1 MKICIAGGGIIGLSC
16 AYYLNLQG
24 YEVTVIDKGNG
35 TNNCSFG
42 NAGYIAT
49 SHFMPIASPGIV
61 SQGLK
66 WMLSSSSPFYIKPR
80 LDASLI
86 RWGLKFRSMAN
97 EKQMQASSVHLCKI
111 LQLSRKLMIEMN
123 TDLKDGFQLQQN
135 GCFMMYQN
143 EKTGHHEAELALE
156 AKKYGI
162 PAFVMSKDEIQK
174 MEPDVEIN
182 ALGGVYFP
190 EDCHVNPV
198 KMMESLY
205 TALKDK
211 GVKFL
216 FENEVVD
223 FEMNGSKVKSVVTDK
238 TIIATDHIVIAVGS
252 WLPILT
258 KKLGLSLL
266 LQAGKGYSITYSQVK
281 KNFKH
286 PAILVDDRV
295 ALTPLGEDI
304 RIGGTM
310 ELSGINHSINM
321 NRVRPIVAAAN
332 FTYPGIDL
340 QIPKKEDVWSG
351 LRPCSPDG
359 LPYIGESKFHSN
371 VAVAGGHAM
380 IGISLAAATGKLIS
394 QMISKEKTEINIDA
408 FRLDR

>member
-1 MKICIAGGGIIGLSC
+1 
-16 AYYLNLQG
+16 
-24 YEVTVIDKGNG
+24 
-35 TNNCSFG
+35 
-42 NAGYIAT
+42 
-49 SHFMPIASPGIV
+49 
-61 SQGLK
+61 
-66 WMLSSSSPFYIKPR
+66 
-80 LDASLI
+80 
-86 RWGLKFRSMAN
+86 
-97 EKQMQASSVHLCKI
+97 
-111 LQLSRKLMIEMN
+111 
-123 TDLKDGFQLQQN
+123 
-135 GCFMMYQN
+135 
-143 EKTGHHEAELALE
+143 
-156 AKKYGI
+156 
-162 PAFVMSKDEIQK
+162 
-174 MEPDVEIN
+174 
-182 ALGGVYFP
+182 
-190 EDCHVNPV
+190 
-198 KMMESLY
+198 
-205 TALKDK
+205 
-211 GVKFL
+211 
-216 FENEVVD
+216 
-223 FEMNGSKVKSVVTDK
+223 MNGSKVKSVVTDK

-281 KNFKH
+281 KNLKH